1 MDEEQNQAEQKK
13 ISLPEAII
21 MVMIVGL
28 ADAVEILIGLTGIGI
43 IIGEIINFVV
53 GAGIQLWLFMKGIKG
68 FWKLASWGIGTLL
81 DGVLAGFLPIKT
93 ITLIITIYL
102 VNHPKIVEKAT
113 KATGGMAKIAEK
125 AIK

>member
-1 MDEEQNQAEQKK
+1 MDEEQKK
-13 ISLPEAII
+13 ISLPEGII
-21 MVMIVGL
+21 MVMIVL
-28 ADAVEILIGLTGIGI
+28 CADIAEILVDLTGFGI

-53 GAGIQLWLFMKGIKG
+53 GIGLQLWLFMKGIKG

-102 VNHPKIVEKAT
+102 VNHPKIVEKVEQ
-113 KATGGMAKIAEK
+113 ATGGVAKIAEK